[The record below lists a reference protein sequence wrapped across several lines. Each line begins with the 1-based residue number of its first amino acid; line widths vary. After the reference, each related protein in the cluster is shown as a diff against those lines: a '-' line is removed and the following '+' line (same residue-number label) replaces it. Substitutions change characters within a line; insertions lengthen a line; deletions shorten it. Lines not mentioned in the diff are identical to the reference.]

1 MNKVAGIFLLFSLTG
16 CTTVPLERTF
26 PDAPPELMEQCPDLQ
41 QTPETDKLSTV
52 LGVVNENY
60 GLYHRCR
67 DRNGK
72 WIEWYQRQREIFNSV
87 K

>member
-1 MNKVAGIFLLFSLTG
+1 MNKILASCSLLFLAG
-16 CTTVPLERTF
+16 CTTVPLDRNF
-26 PDAPPELMEQCPDLQ
+26 PDVPPELLERCPDLQ
-41 QTPETDKLSTV
+41 QTPETDKLSGV

-60 GLYHRCR
+60 GLYHRCQ

-72 WIEWYQRQREIFNSV
+72 WIDWFKEQREIFNSV